1 MLFSTP
7 IVVLPVLKTTWLL
20 LSICLQSMSLERN
33 KKDLLSKLIVLL
45 KALPMASSKL
55 FKNLQAISYNS
66 LILYFLFNFFIIELK
81 LLGKSNLKYKSIK
94 INAILLEN

>member
-1 MLFSTP
+1 
-7 IVVLPVLKTTWLL
+7 
-20 LSICLQSMSLERN
+20 MSLERN
-33 KKDLLSKLIVLL
+33 KKDLLSKLIVLQ

-94 INAILLEN
+94 ILIILSISILIISISPHEYYSTLSN